1 MAEITVGD
9 LLTWEPRLSL
19 YLDDFLDG
27 SEHQEPDEDREV
39 TWVVTVRASL
49 PVLPP
54 LRAGDPWY
62 FLTVVVSAVNS
73 ERSSSF
79 ERMGSL

>member
-19 YLDDFLDG
+19 YHGDFLTRG
-27 SEHQEPDEDREV
+27 ELHAPDEEREV
-39 TWVVTVRASL
+39 TWVVTVRASQ

-54 LRAGDPWY
+54 LRG
-62 FLTVVVSAVNS
+62 
-73 ERSSSF
+73 
-79 ERMGSL
+79 